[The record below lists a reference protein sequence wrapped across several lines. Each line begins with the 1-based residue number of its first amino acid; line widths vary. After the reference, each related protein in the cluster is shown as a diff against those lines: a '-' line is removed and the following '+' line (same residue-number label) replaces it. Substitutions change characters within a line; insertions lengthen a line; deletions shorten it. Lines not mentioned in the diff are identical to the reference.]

1 MIHSCRLD
9 IFDSSIDF
17 RQPRCRGQAYV
28 SLSSQMSQSRTFGVL
43 GPTARLGLP
52 LEVLFGVGWCYR
64 LYLDGSC

>member
-17 RQPRCRGQAYV
+17 RQPRRRGQAYV

-43 GPTARLGLP
+43 GPTCAPGVAPRGAFWSRTVLP
-52 LEVLFGVGWCYR
+52 TVA
-64 LYLDGSC
+64 